1 MSSWKVYEKTNVSE
15 VRDVTA
21 SEGSTEESAAM
32 TQENS
37 AEQAA
42 ELLHQRQVCQDNG
55 QVQSFV
61 QHPLASQERLLKLS
75 SLRPGGTK
83 KRPRDST
90 DCKGSQAQVVEN
102 GLRLGLGG
110 RKQSANFQ
118 DVDVDMSPAGVE
130 RRLTCG
136 LCGEKGHNKRTCPH
150 AVREKDSDL
159 NNTQT
164 NLNATDKAKRK
175 DPPDNV
181 RPGPGL
187 FSAAPGA
194 ALHELEIDSVAP
206 VHACHDKPA
215 QGRQSDFEGEVESKL
230 QIWCGEP
237 TTWNTKKKVIE
248 AFKTSPMWAQWV
260 KAGHN
265 EQKLVNLINRLKVK
279 HLEDRHNKDT
289 GASVDEFEAEV
300 VEKLNQCCG
309 ETSTSTWNT
318 KKKILDNFKGLEN
331 HSTTGSTLTGAPF
344 SFGGA
349 GLVSPYHTPRHFIF
363 AIALARSNLERKHR
377 MLARV
382 QSSNQSNQQLLLAA
396 TTSGH
401 ESDLEL
407 HRNSRA
413 SKVQEVQELES
424 ISAEYFYG
432 LLLYVNNGVRQ
443 ESSTCT

>member
-1 MSSWKVYEKTNVSE
+1 MASWTAYEKTNVSE

-37 AEQAA
+37 AEQVA

-55 QVQSFV
+55 QVQSFD
-61 QHPLASQERLLKLS
+61 QHPSASQDRLLKLS

-90 DCKGSQAQVVEN
+90 ECSQAQVVEN
-102 GLRLGLGG
+102 GLRLRLGG
-110 RKQSANFQ
+110 RKHSANFQ
-118 DVDVDMSPAGVE
+118 DVDVDMSPADVE

-136 LCGEKGHNKRTCPH
+136 LSGEKGHKKRTCPH

-164 NLNATDKAKRK
+164 NLNGTDKAKRK

-181 RPGPGL
+181 RPGHAL

-194 ALHELEIDSVAP
+194 ALTSNPENR
-206 VHACHDKPA
+206 A
-215 QGRQSDFEGEVESKL
+215 QGGQSDFEGEVESKL
-230 QIWCGEP
+230 QIWCGKP

-289 GASVDEFEAEV
+289 GEGVNEFEAQV
-300 VEKLNQCCG
+300 VEKLNQCCS
-309 ETSTSTWNT
+309 ETSNRNT
-318 KKKILDNFKGLEN
+318 KKKIIDNFKGLEN

-349 GLVSPYHTPRHFIF
+349 GLVSNFKGLENHSTPGSTLTGAPFSYGGAGLASPYHTPRHFIF
-363 AIALARSNLERKHR
+363 AIALARSNLEKRHR
-377 MLARV
+377 MLARL
-382 QSSNQSNQQLLLAA
+382 QSSNQSNQQLLLLAA

-401 ESDLEL
+401 ASDLEL
-407 HRNSRA
+407 HRNSSA
-413 SKVQEVQELES
+413 SKVQEVHE
-424 ISAEYFYG
+424 
-432 LLLYVNNGVRQ
+432 
-443 ESSTCT
+443 